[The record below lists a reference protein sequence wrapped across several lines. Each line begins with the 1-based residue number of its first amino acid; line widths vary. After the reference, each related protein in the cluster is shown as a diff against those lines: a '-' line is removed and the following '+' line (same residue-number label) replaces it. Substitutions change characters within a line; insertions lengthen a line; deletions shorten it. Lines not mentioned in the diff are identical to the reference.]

1 MTAAATG
8 AGLAVRDVRAGRPQ
22 LLLEVSRRLED
33 RRRRLVVL
41 TELVLWRR
49 SATPRWSGAGS
60 TAAADRYGAVAAGLG
75 QLASSIAAAG
85 HAVGCAAQRLQSA
98 HDLVERADRRAADE
112 GAWVDEDGR
121 LFLPVRASLG
131 DPVGESHR
139 ARLDE
144 LLRSEVEACL
154 QQATRAATRTDEE
167 LHRVLLATARGA
179 SSAEAT
185 GPSGTAGAALGPVA
199 SGTSE
204 LAVPQ
209 PQAAG
214 VFASAAWWRSLTDEE
229 RRQAIRERPEWVGPR
244 DGVPAAAR
252 HEANL
257 LLLDGI
263 ERAATTRLSDARRHG
278 SPWNAQ
284 VRTRAQEQVDGV
296 RAVRD
301 VLARRAGGPRRL
313 LLVDTREIDLR
324 AVVAVGDVDRAEHVV
339 TFVGG
344 LSTMVGAD
352 LRRYDDTFG
361 RMRSEARAIAGGQ
374 DVAIVTWMG
383 YDAPQVHEI
392 TSSIERNVLNPK
404 VARENAGALA
414 DFVTGVEAARDRPA
428 HQTVWAH
435 SYGGTLAGFAS
446 LRTSA
451 LDDVAVFGAPGL
463 PFTDIAQTTLKPGAL
478 NVLGAIG
485 DDVFGYGWL
494 VHGTRPQEVGGA
506 LRLSTFAPK
515 QPGTGCNHWMR
526 PRSSFVD
533 VGRTSAGHS
542 DYLRAGTDSA
552 LNLVAVAAGRPD
564 LRIPQGA
571 DERDCTTTGPS
582 LGSDPLRWPRLV
594 P

>member
-1 MTAAATG
+1 MTAAAAGG
-8 AGLAVRDVRAGRPQ
+8 ALRVRDVRAGRPQ
-22 LLLEVSRRLED
+22 LLLEVSRRLEE

-41 TELVLWRR
+41 SELVLWRR
-49 SATPRWSGAGS
+49 SAAPRWSGAGA
-60 TAAADRYGAVAAGLG
+60 TAAADRYGTVVAGLG
-75 QLASSIAAAG
+75 QLASSVAAAG
-85 HAVGCAAQRLQSA
+85 HAVGEASHRLQSA
-98 HDLVERADRRAADE
+98 LDLVDRADRRAADE

-131 DPVGESHR
+131 DPVGEAHR

-144 LLRSEVEACL
+144 LLRSEVVTCL
-154 QQATRAATRTDEE
+154 RQATQTASRTDEE
-167 LHRVLLATARGA
+167 LQHSLLVAARGA
-179 SSAEAT
+179 SST
-185 GPSGTAGAALGPVA
+185 GAVGPGLAASHLAPSDV
-199 SGTSE
+199 
-204 LAVPQ
+204 LAPP

-229 RRQAIRERPEWVGPR
+229 QRQAIRGRPEWVGPR

-257 LLLDGI
+257 LLLDRA
-263 ERAATTRLSDARRHG
+263 ERAAVARESDARRDG
-278 SPWNAQ
+278 SPWNA
-284 VRTRAQEQVDGV
+284 RERSRAHEQVDGI

-301 VLARRAGGPRRL
+301 VLARRDGGPRRL
-313 LLVDTREIDLR
+313 LLVDTRQRDLR

-352 LRRYDDTFG
+352 LRRYDDTFV
-361 RMRSEARAIAGGQ
+361 RMRSEARAIARGQ
-374 DVAIVTWMG
+374 DVAVITWMG
-383 YDAPQVHEI
+383 YDAPQVDEI
-392 TSSIERNVLNPK
+392 VSSIDRNVLNTK

-414 DFVTGVEAARDRPA
+414 DFVTGVEAARQRPA

-435 SYGGTLAGFAS
+435 SYGSTLAGFAS
-446 LRTSA
+446 LRTSRI
-451 LDDVAVFGAPGL
+451 DDIAVFGAPGM
-463 PFTDIAQTTLKPGAL
+463 PFTDLARTALRPGAL

-485 DDVFGYGWL
+485 DDVFGYGWM

-552 LNLVAVAAGRPD
+552 HNLVAVAAGRPD
-564 LRIPQGA
+564 LRILQGA
-571 DERDCTTTGPS
+571 DERACTTTGPS

>member
-1 MTAAATG
+1 MTAVAMAG
-8 AGLAVRDVRAGRPQ
+8 ALGVRDVRAGRPQ
-22 LLLEVSRRLED
+22 LLLEVSRRLEV

-41 TELVLWRR
+41 CELVLWRR
-49 SATPRWSGAGS
+49 SAAPRWSGAAS
-60 TAAADRYGAVAAGLG
+60 SAAADRYGVVVAGLG
-75 QLASSIAAAG
+75 QLASSVAAAG
-85 HAVGCAAQRLQSA
+85 HAAGQASQRLQSA
-98 HDLVERADRRAADE
+98 LDLVARADRRAADE
-112 GAWVDEDGR
+112 GAWVDDDGR

-139 ARLDE
+139 ARMDE
-144 LLRSEVEACL
+144 LLRTEVDACL
-154 QQATRAATRTDEE
+154 RQATLTASRTDEE
-167 LHRVLLATARGA
+167 LHRALLVAARG
-179 SSAEAT
+179 SSSTVGAET
-185 GPSGTAGAALGPVA
+185 PVGTADPEPTDVMAP
-199 SGTSE
+199 
-204 LAVPQ
+204 P
-209 PQAAG
+209 PRAAG
-214 VFASAAWWRSLTDEE
+214 VFASAAWWRSLTAEE
-229 RRQAIRERPEWVGPR
+229 QRRAIRGHPGWVGPR

-257 LLLDGI
+257 LLLDVA
-263 ERAATTRLSDARRHG
+263 ERAALAREAEARRSA
-278 SPWNAQ
+278 SPWNAPE
-284 VRTRAQEQVDGV
+284 RSRAHDQVDGI

-301 VLARRAGGPRRL
+301 VLGRRGGGSRRL
-313 LLVDTREIDLR
+313 LLLDTSEPDLR

-352 LRRYDDTFG
+352 LRRYDDTFV
-361 RMRSEARAIAGGQ
+361 RMRSQARAVARGE
-374 DVAIVTWMG
+374 DVAVVTWMG

-392 TSSIERNVLNPK
+392 VSSVDRNVLNAK
-404 VARENAGALA
+404 VARESAGALA
-414 DFVTGVEAARDRPA
+414 DFVTGVEAARSRPA

-446 LRTSA
+446 LRTSSI
-451 LDDVAVFGAPGL
+451 DDVAVFGAPGM
-463 PFTDIAQTTLKPGAL
+463 PFTDLAQTALKPGSL

-485 DDVFGYGWL
+485 DDVFGYGWM

-552 LNLVAVAAGRPD
+552 HNLVAIAAGRPD
-564 LRIPQGA
+564 LRILQGA
-571 DERDCTTTGPS
+571 DERACTTTGPS
-582 LGSDPLRWPRLV
+582 LGSDPLRWPRLL